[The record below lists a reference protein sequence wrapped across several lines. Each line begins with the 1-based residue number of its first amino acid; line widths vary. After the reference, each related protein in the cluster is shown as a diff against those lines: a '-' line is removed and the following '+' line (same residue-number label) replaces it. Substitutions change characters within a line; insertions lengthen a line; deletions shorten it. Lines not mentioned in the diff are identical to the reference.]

1 MPARPRA
8 ECGVGAG
15 GRASR
20 RQAWEPQTA
29 RLEAQRLDALP
40 LALPRPPPL
49 PGLWDER
56 CVRRACA
63 ARGPAGSPG
72 EWQRGR
78 SGGDAAEK
86 PEGELG
92 AHGGWGCG
100 RLPFCA
106 GAVFL
111 LHRGWGAG
119 GRRGSFILK
128 IFKRRLDLDLA
139 LLASILSF
147 ART

>member
-40 LALPRPPPL
+40 LPLPRPPPL

-63 ARGPAGSPG
+63 ARGPRGPPGSGRGAGAAGTQP
-72 EWQRGR
+72 R
-78 SGGDAAEK
+78 SLRESWEHTEDGDAAAS
-86 PEGELG
+86 LF
-92 AHGGWGCG
+92 A
-100 RLPFCA
+100 
-106 GAVFL
+106 
-111 LHRGWGAG
+111 RGLCFSYTAG
-119 GRRGSFILK
+119 GGRGGEGV
-128 IFKRRLDLDLA
+128 
-139 LLASILSF
+139 LLF
-147 ART
+147 